1 MYVIIQTANNI
12 NLNVRP
18 MKKRNFLCAALF
30 AAGCSVF
37 AQDPVHGVDGY
48 YNWTPTQ
55 MKASGV
61 LDAGVNGQ
69 KLAGWERELQYS
81 DDMEYAKLI
90 MGINNASKEEA
101 KGGFNFRSEF
111 VLNESAPGAGVMKIT
126 KAYPVVAVKISV
138 PNNDESTS
146 EVKIGDGYF
155 EPEFKWYNPNTGAKD
170 NLPLNGLGSGRYR
183 FFQYGGPLVDML
195 GRDSVQLNRGNNGY
209 DTYRTAKAVHTNY
222 NDTIW
227 HLIRLQPEAN
237 EKAEFL
243 LAMDLSTI
251 CSEAADGGGIACLD
265 TTDIVLSGFSLS
277 FLGIYADTLKYT
289 VPGDETSAVVK
300 SKDEMPTVYLKWIK
314 TFPSMKAFDE
324 AITAENNY
332 GDGQPV
338 DPQKAVLNS
347 SLYSTMEFIYNYKFS
362 DQLESLRTAYEAAAA
377 VYNDPSS
384 TSEQYS
390 EQIEALSTAR
400 DTFLAAIAYAGE
412 SKMNQILNLGGMA
425 LGLET
430 EAKTVGGYTGRLL
443 TFVGAENAT
452 SFMFTENG
460 TIGGQKAYSLKTS
473 DGTVVQASDG
483 SLILV
488 DASQLNGSNMANF
501 IFGNRGQID
510 NPGYD
515 LKVGNYYYYFDTELG
530 MLSTIE
536 SIPTVDTY
544 DEIAN
549 YLYYPMSVDEYD
561 PNDHDAV
568 NYPMTS
574 GEGSAWEFNGEVE
587 MQVEPAYATSFEKYE
602 WDAATKAAAIQR
614 ATLPYVEGWSTNGYR
629 MGTLL
634 EVDKSQKDTD
644 GDAISCLKLTCKD
657 KYDDIHSDSVSVVE
671 KVTDWSVSQGV
682 SIMREHGRY
691 TSALNRVPQ
700 PNQVCDSLYAINMNS
715 GINRYFAMKWKSN
728 SESVTFNGLT
738 FYVRKSVEE
747 PSVNNANLLEKRGD
761 VYIWDL
767 LDCGIPYG
775 DRKACAQYMSWNDL
789 TSPEVAVYVDWMRFY
804 DSLEDIPEETMAIE
818 TVGVYDAEIGGQNM
832 IAVNGNH
839 IQLIGNGM
847 VTVYS
852 VDGRQI
858 ASEQVDGEAGLDLP
872 KGMYLVKFAGK
883 QTVSVKKVLL
893 K

>member
-1 MYVIIQTANNI
+1 
-12 NLNVRP
+12 
-18 MKKRNFLCAALF
+18 MKKRNFLCVALL

-55 MKASGV
+55 FKASGV
-61 LDAGVNGQ
+61 LDVGVNGR
-69 KLAGWERELQYS
+69 KIKGWERELRYT

-90 MGINNASKEEA
+90 MGINSDSKDET
-101 KGGFNFRSEF
+101 KGGFSFRSEF
-111 VLNESAPGAGVMKIT
+111 IMKESAPGAGVMKIT
-126 KAYPVVAVKISV
+126 KAYPVVAIKISV
-138 PNNDESTS
+138 PYNDESTDLL
-146 EVKIGDGYF
+146 KIGDAFF
-155 EPEFKWYNPNTGAKD
+155 EPEFRWYNPNTGVSER
-170 NLPLNGLGSGRYR
+170 LPLNGLDNNGRYR
-183 FFQYGGPLVDML
+183 FLQYGGPLVDML

-227 HLIRLQPEAN
+227 RLVRLQPVAN

-251 CSEAADGGGIACLD
+251 CAEAADGGGVACLD

-277 FLGIYADTLKYT
+277 FLGVNADTLKYVT
-289 VPGDETSAVVK
+289 PGDETTAVVK
-300 SKDEMPTVYLKWIK
+300 TKDEMPTVYLKWVK
-314 TFPSMKAFDE
+314 TFTTMKAFDE

-362 DQLESLRTAYEAAAA
+362 DQLEPLRAAYEAAAN
-377 VYNDPSS
+377 VYNNPEA
-384 TSEQYS
+384 TSEQYT
-390 EQIEALSTAR
+390 EQIAALDAAR
-400 DTFLAAIAYAGE
+400 NTFLAAIAYTGE
-412 SKMNQILNLGGMA
+412 SKMNQLLSLSGMA
-425 LGLET
+425 LGLESDV
-430 EAKTVGGYTGRLL
+430 KTVGGYTGRLL
-443 TFVGAENAT
+443 TFVGADNAT
-452 SFMFTENG
+452 SFMFTESG
-460 TIGGQKAYSLKTS
+460 TVNGQKAYNLKTA
-473 DGTVVQASDG
+473 DGTVVQATDG

-488 DASQLNGSNMANF
+488 DASQLTGSNTANIVF
-501 IFGNRGQID
+501 ANRGQVD

-515 LKVGNYYYYFDTELG
+515 LKVGKYYYYFDTELG
-530 MLSTIE
+530 TLSTTE
-536 SIPTVDTY
+536 TVPTVESY

-549 YLYYPMSVDEYD
+549 YLYYPVSVEGYD
-561 PNDHDAV
+561 PNEHDDE

-587 MQVEPAYATSFEKYE
+587 MQIEPAYAASFDMYE
-602 WDAATKAAAIQR
+602 WDAAVKAVATQR

-629 MGTLL
+629 LGTLL

-644 GDAISCLKLTCKD
+644 GKEISCLKLSWMD
-657 KYDDIHSDSVSVVE
+657 KYDNIHSDSVSVVE
-671 KVTDWSVSQGV
+671 TVTDWSSPQSL

-700 PNQVCDSLYAINMNS
+700 PNQQCDSLYAINLNS
-715 GINRYFAMKWKSN
+715 GINRYFAMKWKGN
-728 SESVTFNGLT
+728 TENLTFNGLT
-738 FYVRKSVEE
+738 FFVRKNVEE
-747 PSVNNANLLEKRGD
+747 PGANTANLLEKRGD

-775 DRKACAQYMSWNDL
+775 DRKACAQYMSWNGA
-789 TSPEVAVYVDWMRFY
+789 TSSEDAVYVDWMRFY

-818 TVGVYDAEIGGQNM
+818 TVGVRDAEISGQNM

-839 IQLIGNGM
+839 IQVIGNGEAA
-847 VTVYS
+847 VYT
-852 VDGRQI
+852 VDGRLVDTKI
-858 ASEQVDGEAGLDLP
+858 VDGEAGFDLA
-872 KGMYLVKFAGK
+872 KGLYVVKFTDR
-883 QTVSVKKVLL
+883 QTVSVKKVLV